1 MLRFNITSAGAAF
14 FPPRTFLV
22 LMGFSGDALAA
33 GAALPRVALPRV
45 ALTGLTGISVSL
57 MGSSRLNFVFIG
69 FSFNED
75 FAA

>member
-1 MLRFNITSAGAAF
+1 
-14 FPPRTFLV
+14 
-22 LMGFSGDALAA
+22 MGFSGDALAA